1 MTRIAKM
8 RTFAP
13 ALLVLPLALAL
24 GGCSL
29 LRGGAAPD
37 AVYVLRAA
45 PASGSG
51 GEMALPATVLVP
63 HPVAQPGLETAAIAV
78 LHPDNRL
85 DRYSGARWSGPLP
98 DVIGAFAAETLQASG
113 RFATVNADGAGAV
126 PELALLLTVRRFE
139 AELGAAGGPPTVH
152 VRFDCQLTTVRP
164 RRALGDCSADASVAA
179 RENRLPVVVAA
190 FQEAAQQAM
199 AEVVQKA
206 AQVARP

>member
-1 MTRIAKM
+1 MKM
-8 RTFAP
+8 MKIPTFAP
-13 ALLVLPLALAL
+13 ALRLLPLAFAL

-29 LRGGAAPD
+29 LGSGPAPD

-45 PASGSG
+45 PASAAG

-85 DRYSGARWSGPLP
+85 DRYAGARWSGPLP

-113 RFATVNADGAGAV
+113 RFAAVNADGAGAV

-139 AELGAAGGPPTVH
+139 AELGAAGRPPTVH
-152 VRFDCQLTTVRP
+152 VRLDCQLTTLRP
-164 RRALGDCSADASVAA
+164 RRPLGDCSADASVTV

-190 FQEAAQQAM
+190 FQEAAQRAM

-206 AQVARP
+206 AQVARQ